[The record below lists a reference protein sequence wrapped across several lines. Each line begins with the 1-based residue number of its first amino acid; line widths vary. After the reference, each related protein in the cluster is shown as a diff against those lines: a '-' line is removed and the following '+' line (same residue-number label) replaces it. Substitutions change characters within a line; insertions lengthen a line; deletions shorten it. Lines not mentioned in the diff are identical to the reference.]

1 MTHVPP
7 IQDSGRRPQHSA
19 AACLHQLALTA
30 IPCRMGGV
38 ASEIR
43 LLAVV
48 KTHILEEVRF
58 RLVKQ

>member
-1 MTHVPP
+1 
-7 IQDSGRRPQHSA
+7 
-19 AACLHQLALTA
+19 
-30 IPCRMGGV
+30 MGGV

-58 RLVKQ
+58 RLVKNSVFRPSHSREQEREQEQEQEQEQ